1 MILAGPIQDDSLP
14 GDLAGERLRSTFGA
28 SIAATAADTFFHNPL
43 SALERN
49 AELERAEG
57 FRKPRFGPLGAVVPQ
72 RLEVKQIAPQEANER
87 FGDLGLT
94 FDEPVS
100 EEALG
105 IIVRRKREEITRLNI
120 LRRGPQGVIPMGA
133 KFLTSLAV
141 SVIDPINVASAFIPV
156 VGEARIAS
164 LVARFGKNSAR
175 FRTGLI
181 EGAVGA
187 AAVEPIILS
196 AAANDQSDYTALDSL
211 LNVTIGSILGGGL
224 HVGVGKISDRL
235 KAAAPETREAAL
247 RGSVAQMA
255 EGRPVD
261 AATILRTDP
270 AMHETGPILKP
281 LVEAAERVE
290 RSRARVSSLETEQT
304 QVEARSVEAESLLE
318 ESVALQRLS
327 EGETPELIARQLDE
341 QTGLRLRSIEDELD
355 GVIPAKRRRQLE
367 AEQRIIRASIK
378 DEISLAQARAKAES
392 DAVFEIKKRVDA
404 EIKQAKREAVT
415 RAEELDKAT
424 RNAAKADRRFEALLD
439 QSDTPAAD
447 VSFRLRD
454 LVDRVGDELDV
465 EARSRIA
472 EASRRSADAA
482 TTPDPE
488 LGARASE
495 NARETELRVQRGEA
509 DDLDAELADLQTEVA
524 GLEGAEGVVDD
535 VAKIVDDAEQT
546 GELARVAGRCLMR
559 G

>member
-1 MILAGPIQDDSLP
+1 MLLAGPIQDDSLP

-28 SIAATAADTFFHNPL
+28 SMSAFIGDFVARDLPL
-43 SALERN
+43 VGILQEK
-49 AELERAEG
+49 ELDRAEG
-57 FRKPRFGPLGAVVPQ
+57 LIRRPRVTREGRVIPGVSVP
-72 RLEVKQIAPQEANER
+72 KKMIPPDEANER
-87 FGDLGLT
+87 FGELGLT

-105 IIVRRKREEITRLNI
+105 IIVRRKREEITRRNI
-120 LRRGPQGVIPMGA
+120 LRRGPQGVVPMGA
-133 KFLTSLAV
+133 KFITSLAL

-156 VGEARIAS
+156 VGEARLAS

-181 EGAVGA
+181 EGAVGNA
-187 AAVEPIILS
+187 AIEPILLSS
-196 AAANDQSDYTALDSL
+196 AARDQSDYTALDSL

-224 HVGVGKISDRL
+224 HVGIGKISDRL
-235 KAAAPETREAAL
+235 KAARPETREAAL

-270 AMHETGPILKP
+270 AMHETGPILRP
-281 LVEAAERVE
+281 LVEALENVE
-290 RSRARVSSLETEQT
+290 RTRARVASLEERGADLAT
-304 QVEARSVEAESLLE
+304 
-318 ESVALQRLS
+318 LS
-327 EGETPELIARQLDE
+327 
-341 QTGLRLRSIEDELD
+341 DELM
-355 GVIPAKRRRQLE
+355 PALK
-367 AEQRIIRASIK
+367 
-378 DEISLAQARAKAES
+378 
-392 DAVFEIKKRVDA
+392 
-404 EIKQAKREAVT
+404 
-415 RAEELDKAT
+415 
-424 RNAAKADRRFEALLD
+424 NAAAADRRFEALLD
-439 QSDTPAAD
+439 QSDELTPD
-447 VSFRLRD
+447 VTTRLRD
-454 LVDRVGDELDV
+454 LVDRVGDEIDI

-495 NARETELRVQRGEA
+495 NARETDLRVRRGEA
-509 DDLDAELADLQTEVA
+509 DDLDAELAELQTEIADVETR
-524 GLEGAEGVVDD
+524 GEEGFSDELT
-535 VAKIVDDAEQT
+535 KIIDDAEQT

>member
-1 MILAGPIQDDSLP
+1 MILAGPIQDDSLS
-14 GDLAGERLRSTFGA
+14 GDLAGERLRTTFGA

-49 AELERAEG
+49 IELDRAEG
-57 FRKPRFGPLGAVVPQ
+57 FGKPRFGPLGAVVPP
-72 RLEVKQIAPQEANER
+72 RLEVKQIAPEEANER
-87 FGDLGLT
+87 FGELGLT

-156 VGEARIAS
+156 GGEARIAG

-211 LNVTIGSILGGGL
+211 LNVAIGSILGGGL

-235 KAAAPETREAAL
+235 KAAAPETRESAL

-270 AMHETGPILKP
+270 AMHETGPILRP
-281 LVEAAERVE
+281 LVEALENVE
-290 RSRARVSSLETEQT
+290 
-304 QVEARSVEAESLLE
+304 
-318 ESVALQRLS
+318 
-327 EGETPELIARQLDE
+327 
-341 QTGLRLRSIEDELD
+341 
-355 GVIPAKRRRQLE
+355 
-367 AEQRIIRASIK
+367 
-378 DEISLAQARAKAES
+378 RAKARVQGVVREDGVKLVDVKEKL
-392 DAVFEIKKRVDA
+392 DAA
-404 EIKQAKREAVT
+404 LNEA
-415 RAEELDKAT
+415 
-424 RNAAKADRRFEALLD
+424 AAADRRFEALLD
-439 QSDTPAAD
+439 QSDELTPD
-447 VSFRLRD
+447 VTTRLRD
-454 LVDRVGDELDV
+454 LVDRVGDELDI

-472 EASRRSADAA
+472 DASRRSADAA

-495 NARETELRVQRGEA
+495 SARETELRVRRGEA
-509 DDLDAELADLQTEVA
+509 DDLDTELADLQTEVA
-524 GLEGAEGVVDD
+524 DVETPDGVVDE
-535 VAKIVDDAEQT
+535 VTKIVDDAEQT